1 MTSNTVLSLKFLVL
15 ISMLAF
21 ITGCAPQSKEAYM
34 DDYEAFIEEVQE
46 DHKAYSDDDWQ
57 EKDEQ
62 FKQYAEDWA
71 KKFEEELTLT
81 DQLKVAK
88 HAITYAVL
96 SAKQQTGGILREL
109 LEDEDVQELKKEL
122 KYYADNEME
131 EDIEKIVEEAGKL
144 GEEASKAVEE
154 ILKELDVEI
163 KVEINERN

>member
-1 MTSNTVLSLKFLVL
+1 
-15 ISMLAF
+15 
-21 ITGCAPQSKEAYM
+21 M

-46 DHKAYSDDDWQ
+46 DHKAYSADDWK

-62 FKQYAEDWA
+62 FEQYAEDWA
-71 KKFEEELTLT
+71 NKFEEELTLT

-96 SAKQQTGGILREL
+96 SAKQQTGGILREI
-109 LEDEDVQELKKEL
+109 LEDDDIQDLRKEL
-122 KYYADNEME
+122 KYYADNEMD

>member
-1 MTSNTVLSLKFLVL
+1 MTPHTVLPIKFFAL
-15 ISMLAF
+15 ISMLVF
-21 ITGCAPQSKEAYM
+21 MSGCSPQSKEAYM
-34 DDYEAFIEEVQE
+34 DDYRGFIEEVKDE
-46 DHKAYSDDDWQ
+46 HKSYSIDDWK

-62 FKQYAEDWA
+62 FQQYADDWA
-71 KKFEEELTLT
+71 EKFEGELTLT
-81 DQLKVAK
+81 DQLVVAK

-96 SAKQQTGGILREL
+96 SAKQQTGGILREI
-109 LEDEDVQELKKEL
+109 LEDEDLQELKEQL
-122 KYYADNEME
+122 KYYADNEMD

>member
-1 MTSNTVLSLKFLVL
+1 
-15 ISMLAF
+15 
-21 ITGCAPQSKEAYM
+21 M
-34 DDYEAFIEEVQE
+34 DDYEDFIEEIQK
-46 DHKAYSDDDWQ
+46 DHKGYTADDWK

-62 FKQYAEDWA
+62 FEQYAEDWA

-81 DQLKVAK
+81 DQLTVAK

-96 SAKQQTGGILREL
+96 SAKEQSGGILREF

-122 KYYADNEME
+122 KYYVENDME

-144 GEEASKAVEE
+144 GEETSKAVEE
-154 ILKELDVEI
+154 ILDELDVEI